1 MGATKVSVRPPT
13 VSINPGKVMQQ
24 QAKPETAASENGAE
38 AQPKEEDVPF
48 TQEQLKVALRG
59 YIDSLGPAKKHN
71 LLVIWTS
78 NPYQT
83 EGNTIRITVTS
94 KTLASLLE
102 QEKPDM
108 LETVRG
114 RLRNRQITLDVVVEL
129 PPEAPVT
136 KMLSNNER
144 FELLAQ
150 KNPVLHEMKQ
160 KFDLDTETPH

>member
-1 MGATKVSVRPPT
+1 MGATKVSVRPTT
-13 VSINPGKVMQQ
+13 VSINPGRVMQQ
-24 QAKPETAASENGAE
+24 QAKPESAASAESTAE
-38 AQPKEEDVPF
+38 APKEEDIPF
-48 TQEQLKVALRG
+48 TPEQLKVALRA

-78 NPYQT
+78 NPHQT
-83 EGNTIRITVTS
+83 EGNTIRVTVPS

-108 LETVRG
+108 LEMIRT
-114 RLRNRQITLDVVVEL
+114 RLRNRGVSLEVTVEL

-136 KMLSNNER
+136 KILTNNER

-150 KNPVLHEMKQ
+150 KNPVLRDMKQ
-160 KFDLDTETPH
+160 MFDLDTETPH

>member
-13 VSINPGKVMQQ
+13 VSINPGRVMQQ
-24 QAKPETAASENGAE
+24 QAKPEAVLPTENGSE
-38 AQPKEEDVPF
+38 VSKEEDVPF
-48 TQEQLKVALRG
+48 TPEQLKVALRT

-108 LETVRG
+108 LEMIRTQ
-114 RLRNRQITLDVVVEL
+114 LRNRQVALEVVVEL

-136 KMLSNNER
+136 KILTNNER

-150 KNPVLHEMKQ
+150 KNPVLNDMKRM
-160 KFDLDTETPH
+160 FDLDTETPH

>member
-1 MGATKVSVRPPT
+1 MAAAGE
-13 VSINPGKVMQQ
+13 N
-24 QAKPETAASENGAE
+24 QAET
-38 AQPKEEDVPF
+38 PKEEDVPF

-83 EGNTIRITVTS
+83 EGNTIRVTVTS

-102 QEKPDM
+102 QEKPEM
-108 LETVRG
+108 LEMVRA
-114 RLRNRQITLDVVVEL
+114 RLRNRQVTLEIVVEL

-136 KMLSNNER
+136 KILSNNER
-144 FELLAQ
+144 FDLLAQ
-150 KNPVLHEMKQ
+150 KNPVLNEMKQ